1 MLSKR
6 IAYLRKKSEMSQS
19 QLAQHLNVSPSTI
32 GMYEQGRRVPDLP
45 TLHSLSRLFAVSL
58 DYLITGEESI
68 QHSPEE
74 LKFLLHR
81 DILAKNVQGVTML
94 ITDQTAIGTRLREIR
109 KFRKLSQTEVAA
121 SAGISCRAYAD
132 IERGGTN
139 MRVDTMLSIC
149 QALHITPDALF
160 VSESSPSTIHQQDFL
175 QQLNS
180 YSIEDRES
188 AHALL
193 STIIKIL

>member
-6 IAYLRKKSEMSQS
+6 IAHLRKKTEMSQS
-19 QLAQHLNVSPSTI
+19 QLAEHLNISPSTI
-32 GMYEQGRRVPDLP
+32 GMYEQGRRVPDLDV
-45 TLHSLSRLFAVSL
+45 LLSLSRLFGVSL
-58 DYLITGEESI
+58 DYLITGEEST
-68 QHSPEE
+68 QHSSEE
-74 LKFLLHR
+74 LKFLLRR
-81 DILAKNVQGVTML
+81 DILAKNVQGATML
-94 ITDQTAIGTRLREIR
+94 ITDQNTIGTRLREIR
-109 KFRKLSQTEVAA
+109 KSRNLSQTEVAA
-121 SAGISCRAYAD
+121 VAGISGRAYAD
-132 IERGGTN
+132 IERGGAN
-139 MRVDTMLSIC
+139 MRVDTMLGIC

-180 YSIEDRES
+180 YSIEDRER